1 MKVATRSGAINRS
14 LSPLRTRSSSSWRP
28 ISSAFVQ
35 VPFEPMRRAAVAVAA
50 DDRIAAATQA
60 ADQQTAQ
67 KKMATVC
74 AVEGIATRIT
84 ADLEAQHVL
93 PGLDPVPE
101 HIIDDTRLGVSAC
114 EPS

>member
-67 KKMATVC
+67 KKMAS